1 MNKTYLHIAYDPP
14 VGNWLPR
21 VMARLRES
29 TSIALQL
36 RMKNWSKTPLREMGL
51 ALSTK
56 LAMLS
61 LAVDR
66 LDERIQR
73 LYHHLAVEKLKVQ
86 TCIRDKAAYLVP
98 ESLLPYEIL
107 LDIDGF
113 LFESRSVYEIVGKF
127 IKEFHTKIL
136 CQRLTEDEIKNMM
149 ALKAIDTRWIEE
161 LRTDRIL
168 FFHKTAPWIALEMK
182 SENPAKFEILIMK
195 RDLKDFSNSQD
206 YIGLEQLRDI
216 FSGFK
221 ASMGAIYAWLIEKI
235 TDYEKV
241 AK

>member
-1 MNKTYLHIAYDPP
+1 MNKTYLHIEYEPP
-14 VGNWLPR
+14 VATWLPR
-21 VMARLRES
+21 VMTRLGES
-29 TSIALQL
+29 ASIDLQS
-36 RMKNWSKTPLREMGL
+36 RMKNWSKTSLREMGL

-61 LAVDR
+61 LVVDR
-66 LDERIQR
+66 LDGRIQR
-73 LYHHLAVEKLKVQ
+73 LYHHLALKEDKVQ
-86 TCIRDKAAYLVP
+86 TCIRDKAAYTVP

-136 CQRLTEDEIKNMM
+136 CQRLTEDEIKDMM
-149 ALKAIDTRWIEE
+149 ALKGIDTRWIEE
-161 LRTDRIL
+161 LRTNRIL
-168 FFHKTAPWIALEMK
+168 FFHETAPWIALEVK
-182 SENPAKFEILIMK
+182 SQNPAKFEILVMK

-206 YIGLEQLRDI
+206 YISLNQLRDI
-216 FSGFK
+216 FNGFK

-235 TDYEKV
+235 TDYEK
-241 AK
+241 ATT